1 VTERS
6 ACCTRDEGG
15 PLGLGRQ
22 GLGSNHRKLLWHN
35 GWGGE
40 RFGKRRDET
49 RQVCAGKAN
58 ESDRRQRVESEWT
71 PSKPGSDKWPGTS
84 PGGWPVCRPSGGR
97 HRDGVSP
104 AQALVRNAGTCA
116 TMTRE
121 TSKWQTHKEP
131 STDAW
136 CRDGRARSSDE
147 AG

>member
-6 ACCTRDEGG
+6 ACCTRDEGW

-58 ESDRRQRVESEWT
+58 ES
-71 PSKPGSDKWPGTS
+71 
-84 PGGWPVCRPSGGR
+84 
-97 HRDGVSP
+97 
-104 AQALVRNAGTCA
+104 
-116 TMTRE
+116 
-121 TSKWQTHKEP
+121 EP
-131 STDAW
+131 SATCRKRMDAIET
-136 CRDGRARSSDE
+136 RL
-147 AG
+147 